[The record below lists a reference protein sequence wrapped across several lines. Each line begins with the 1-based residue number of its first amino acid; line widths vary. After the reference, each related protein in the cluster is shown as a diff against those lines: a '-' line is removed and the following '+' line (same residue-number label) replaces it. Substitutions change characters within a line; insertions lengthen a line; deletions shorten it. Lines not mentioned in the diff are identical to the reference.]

1 MPRGLDTSSKYY
13 RLCKPLYGLA
23 SAPVRWFDHISQLS
37 RLHTFK
43 SSWHPCLF
51 YASDQEGGFEA
62 IVCVFVD
69 DLKVFCKSE
78 TFIKELMKQ
87 METESVKITVGHH
100 GRYLGMK
107 WNFDLSKRTCTVSR
121 QEYIQKIAEGFGMS
135 DYKPIGTPA
144 ETNSH
149 LSKHETEEKHPLY
162 AKLVGKL
169 MFAINTRFD
178 IAYSVKELARHLHRN
193 GDLHRKAAKR
203 VSQYLKGT
211 ANVPLLLRACEGNK
225 ITLSAFTDAAWK
237 QGGTGRGTSGGVLA
251 IRKSAIAMLSQTQHC
266 VTLSSCEAEIYAGIT
281 LAMEVVYYRRIL
293 EEMGI
298 EQLEPTV
305 IWTD

>member
-1 MPRGLDTSSKYY
+1 
-13 RLCKPLYGLA
+13 
-23 SAPVRWFDHISQLS
+23 
-37 RLHTFK
+37 
-43 SSWHPCLF
+43 
-51 YASDQEGGFEA
+51 
-62 IVCVFVD
+62 
-69 DLKVFCKSE
+69 
-78 TFIKELMKQ
+78 
-87 METESVKITVGHH
+87 
-100 GRYLGMK
+100 
-107 WNFDLSKRTCTVSR
+107 
-121 QEYIQKIAEGFGMS
+121 
-135 DYKPIGTPA
+135 
-144 ETNSH
+144 
-149 LSKHETEEKHPLY
+149 
-162 AKLVGKL
+162 
-169 MFAINTRFD
+169 
-178 IAYSVKELARHLHRN
+178 
-193 GDLHRKAAKR
+193 LHRKAAKR

-225 ITLSAFTDAAWK
+225 VTLSAFTDAAWK